1 MPIVC
6 PHCATS
12 YAVDPAT
19 LGAGGRMVR
28 CSRCRETWLA
38 RSEDAGIVRASTAIG
53 NANADVTAE
62 WEAKTQSD
70 LAQSDLTQSD
80 LTQSDLANDD
90 LAQQT
95 AARRDDWAGRGTEEH
110 DPAAIDAPV
119 IDSPS
124 ISADW
129 PDDLDMERPSAGE
142 TGRSGDRLQ
151 RWRNPFRWRLS
162 GDRTSRRL
170 VSLNNACLA
179 MAAMVIALTFW
190 RTDMVRLLPQTAGF
204 YKMIGL
210 EVNLRGLAFRDIEVG
225 GEIVDGKPVL
235 VISGAITSTAR
246 SPVPLP
252 RLRFAVIDAQGSEI
266 YGWNTALKQPVLNP
280 GERTTFTSR
289 LAAPPPEGRNI
300 DIRFF
305 NRHDL
310 SRGGA

>member
-38 RSEDAGIVRASTAIG
+38 RSEDGGIVRTATTAIG

-62 WEAKTQSD
+62 WEAMAQSD
-70 LAQSDLTQSD
+70 LAQSDL
-80 LTQSDLANDD
+80 ANED

-95 AARRDDWAGRGTEEH
+95 GASRDDWAGRGTEEH
-110 DPAAIDAPV
+110 DPAAVDVPV

-129 PDDLDMERPSAGE
+129 PDDLDMERSSAGE
-142 TGRSGDRLQ
+142 TRRSGDWLQ

-170 VSLNNACLA
+170 VSLNNGCVA
-179 MAAMVIALTFW
+179 MAAMVIALIFW

-235 VISGAITSTAR
+235 VISGAITSMAR
-246 SPVPLP
+246 SPVTLP
-252 RLRFAVIDAQGSEI
+252 RLRFAVLDAQGSEI

>member
-62 WEAKTQSD
+62 WEAK
-70 LAQSDLTQSD
+70 TQSD